1 MDPISAMATA
11 SAAFGAIKKGFA
23 VGRDIEQMAGDLSR
37 WMGAMSD
44 LEQAEKEAKNPPIFK
59 KLFAGQSVEQEAI
72 AAFANKEKAK
82 QQRYELQQWISLTMG
97 KSKWDSLVAME
108 GQIRK
113 QRKETL
119 YKQRERRQKFVE
131 IVAWILLVT
140 AGAAAFYAFVV
151 FMKGT
156 VAKAADPEYVTCR
169 LKGCTTVDKQRV
181 CVYHGVNN
189 TVDTLFFRMD
199 EWFPREFQGKYDPNE
214 TKPPSVQETFEA
226 IRKSQKN

>member
-37 WMGAMSD
+37 WMGALSD
-44 LEQAEKEAKNPPIFK
+44 LDQAQKEAKNPPIFK
-59 KLFAGQSVEQEAI
+59 KLFGGQSVEQEAVM
-72 AAFANKEKAK
+72 AFANKKKAEA
-82 QQRYELQQWISLTMG
+82 QRYELQQWISLTMG
-97 KSKWDSLVAME
+97 KSKWDELVAME

-119 YKQRERRQKFVE
+119 YRQRERRQKFVE
-131 IVAWILLVT
+131 IVAWTVVVCIASALL
-140 AGAAAFYAFVV
+140 YAFVM
-151 FMKGT
+151 FLKGT
-156 VAKAADPEYVTCR
+156 VANAADPEYVTCR
-169 LKGCTTVDKQRV
+169 LKGCTKVDDQRV

-199 EWFPREFQGKYDPNE
+199 EWFPREFQCKYDPND
-214 TKPPSVQETFEA
+214 TKPPSIQETFEA
-226 IRKSQKN
+226 IRKSQN